1 MVAPTSPAFD
11 VSLRAGQGV
20 NPTMAILVGGA
31 RKSRFFFAPK
41 KLFKKH
47 QFEKKKKLRTAS
59 ETSERALS
67 LM

>member
-1 MVAPTSPAFD
+1 
-11 VSLRAGQGV
+11 
-20 NPTMAILVGGA
+20 MAILAPTTAGGA

-59 ETSERALS
+59 ETSKRALIKE
-67 LM
+67 LDVIIK